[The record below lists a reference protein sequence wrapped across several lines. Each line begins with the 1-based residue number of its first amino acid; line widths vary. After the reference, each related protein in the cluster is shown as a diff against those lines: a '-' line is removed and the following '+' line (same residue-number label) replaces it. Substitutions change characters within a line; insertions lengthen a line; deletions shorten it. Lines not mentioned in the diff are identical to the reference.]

1 VSSEKAAKIASENLL
16 LSGLSARYAVAL
28 FELAKEQKKLDQ
40 VADDMTS
47 LSKLLMDC
55 PELKLI
61 TTSPVISKKDQT
73 SAMATMTK
81 AVGFSKIVINFIGVI
96 TANRRLDQLDHI
108 IDDFNKYLAHYRGE
122 VNAVVLTAHK
132 LNKNQLA
139 ALGAKL
145 KSMVGSEVNI
155 ETDVD
160 EELLGGMIVR
170 IGSSMIDSSLKT
182 KLANLEATMKE
193 VG

>member
-1 VSSEKAAKIASENLL
+1 MSSEKAAKIASENLL

>member
-1 VSSEKAAKIASENLL
+1 MSSEKAAKIASENLL

-73 SAMATMTK
+73 SAMATMNK
-81 AVGFSKIVINFIGVI
+81 AVGFS
-96 TANRRLDQLDHI
+96 H
-108 IDDFNKYLAHYRGE
+108 
-122 VNAVVLTAHK
+122 
-132 LNKNQLA
+132 
-139 ALGAKL
+139 
-145 KSMVGSEVNI
+145 SM
-155 ETDVD
+155 
-160 EELLGGMIVR
+160 MY
-170 IGSSMIDSSLKT
+170 
-182 KLANLEATMKE
+182 
-193 VG
+193 

>member
-1 VSSEKAAKIASENLL
+1 MSSEKAAKIASENLL

-160 EELLGGMIVR
+160 KELLGGMIVR